1 MPWHREMEVI
11 PTGVS
16 SQSVSTIIQF
26 LRQYRP
32 EITVYDFISIPQ
44 SCEDLT
50 YVDKYRESTIEDKA
64 IDVLRIQRWMQI
76 FSAVES
82 DHIDTTITIEVG
94 DCEDIVLVDGHHR
107 FRALMELLEAGRDY
121 TINVDFISD

>member
-1 MPWHREMEVI
+1 MEVI

-26 LRQYRP
+26 LKQYRP

-76 FSAVES
+76 FAAVDRTGIKDS

-107 FRALMELLEAGRDY
+107 FRALMELLEKGRDY
-121 TINVDFISD
+121 TIKVDFMSD